1 MNQMYKKGI
10 SLVALVI
17 TIVVLVILTGTVVIT
32 TMNTNMFGNT
42 QSAVNDYNKKVIIE
56 DIQTK
61 IQMEKLK
68 KANQGIYTLTMEEI
82 IPTIQEHGTFDNN
95 ILKLTTTQGIQI
107 WLYEI
112 MPIPLEEYAT
122 ITYENNILTVQTQLT
137 SNGYTL

>member
-1 MNQMYKKGI
+1 M
-10 SLVALVI
+10 
-17 TIVVLVILTGTVVIT
+17 VLVILTGTVVIT
-32 TMNTNMFGNT
+32 TMNNNMLDNT
-42 QSAVNDYNKKVIIE
+42 QSAVNEYNKKVIIQ

-61 IQMEKLK
+61 IQVEKLM

-82 IPTIQEHGTFDNN
+82 IPIIQEHGTFDNN
-95 ILKLTTTQGIQI
+95 VLKLTTAKGIEI

-122 ITYENNILTVQTQLT
+122 IKYENNILTVQTQLT